1 MRCYTLAMPYI
12 RSLSPPFY
20 VAFLLFIIEVSR
32 GGGAIYCALK
42 HFWILLSGHQQNR
55 VKAQESKVII
65 EYDTRGFFSLGSIST
80 SVGKY
85 DGRRNTQD
93 PVCMN
98 SSSLLASRMTIYSK
112 YHVAVHRSYVS
123 IAFSYDVVHNNHVS
137 HFSSPLFIS

>member
-55 VKAQESKVII
+55 VKEQESKVII
-65 EYDTRGFFSLGSIST
+65 EYDTRGFFSQGSIST

-98 SSSLLASRMTIYSK
+98 SGTLLASRTTIYFK
-112 YHVAVHRSYVS
+112 YQC
-123 IAFSYDVVHNNHVS
+123 IGLMCQL
-137 HFSSPLFIS
+137 HFHMMWFIIIMSVISLPPCLLAS